1 MVWVMLHIAICD
13 KDAQQM
19 SFLENMINEILDSRV
34 IISKHDNPFSLI
46 TYIVDEAKSEVD
58 AVYINVD
65 MGKQNGIRIAKNV
78 LEEFSNIKIIF
89 TSSNLNDAV
98 DIFTIDSM
106 YFLVK
111 PYSEDYVRDSIY
123 KLMNVIQEEQTELI
137 SFKSAENKGKMISI
151 KARDIYYIESELRVI
166 HIYTV
171 DTKYTTYM
179 TLDDMQNKLKSNFLR
194 CHRSFI
200 VNKDKIKKL
209 IKQGM
214 VLFNDKFVPI
224 SRSKSKEVIRIVNE
238 YLQLN

>member
-1 MVWVMLHIAICD
+1 MLHIAICD

-46 TYIVDEAKSEVD
+46 TYIVDEAKGEVD

-89 TSSNLNDAV
+89 TSSNLSDAV
-98 DIFTIDSM
+98 DIFTIDPM

-137 SFKSAENKGKMISI
+137 SFK
-151 KARDIYYIESELRVI
+151 R
-166 HIYTV
+166 
-171 DTKYTTYM
+171 
-179 TLDDMQNKLKSNFLR
+179 
-194 CHRSFI
+194 
-200 VNKDKIKKL
+200 
-209 IKQGM
+209 
-214 VLFNDKFVPI
+214 
-224 SRSKSKEVIRIVNE
+224 
-238 YLQLN
+238 